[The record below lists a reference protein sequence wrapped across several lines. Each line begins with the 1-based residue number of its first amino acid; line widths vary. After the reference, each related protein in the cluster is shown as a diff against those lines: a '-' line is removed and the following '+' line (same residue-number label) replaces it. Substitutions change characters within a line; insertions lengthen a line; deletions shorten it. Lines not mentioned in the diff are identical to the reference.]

1 MITNSYLKLFN
12 LLKDFYE
19 LTNIKISIAN
29 GNRNEL
35 FVYPVEYTD
44 FCEYIRNIDSVRQ
57 KCAECDIRAFEKCK
71 NTKETQIYKCHAG
84 LTECII
90 PIIVNFEISGY
101 IFIGQIRDS
110 DELIYK
116 PEYALCDKTL
126 LDKYFQKLIKIDRK
140 KILCAIHV
148 LEACAG
154 YEQLQYFIINNQ
166 HNFHMQLESFI
177 DNNIGEKL
185 SVYALCNHMHV
196 SRCELY
202 REIKNEY
209 DCTPADLIKNKK
221 KSDMQKRKEIIE
233 KSGANL
239 VVSIHMNSF
248 PTKSSRGAQ
257 VFYDKN
263 NEGGKALADCIQKR
277 FVLDIENARKSPK
290 HGDYFMVN
298 CTTLPSVIVECG
310 YLSNPTEDQLLSTS
324 AHKEKVCY
332 SIFCGVLHFLG
343 LNNV

>member
-1 MITNSYLKLFN
+1 MKFFVFKKKNIMMFLTILLVSIMVVVATLSFIKTSSPKRTYTIVIDAGHGGIDGGSVGVVTKNDENHLN
-12 LLKDFYE
+12 L
-19 LTNIKISIAN
+19 
-29 GNRNEL
+29 
-35 FVYPVEYTD
+35 
-44 FCEYIRNIDSVRQ
+44 
-57 KCAECDIRAFEKCK
+57 
-71 NTKETQIYKCHAG
+71 
-84 LTECII
+84 
-90 PIIVNFEISGY
+90 
-101 IFIGQIRDS
+101 
-110 DELIYK
+110 
-116 PEYALCDKTL
+116 EYAKCLKTYFENFDIGVVMTRST
-126 LDKYFQKLIKIDRK
+126 LD
-140 KILCAIHV
+140 
-148 LEACAG
+148 G
-154 YEQLQYFIINNQ
+154 
-166 HNFHMQLESFI
+166 
-177 DNNIGEKL
+177 
-185 SVYALCNHMHV
+185 
-196 SRCELY
+196 LY
-202 REIKNEY
+202 SP
-209 DCTPADLIKNKK
+209 TAKNKK

-263 NEGGKALADCIQKR
+263 NEGGKALAECIQKR

-324 AHKEKVCY
+324 AYKEKVCY

>member
-35 FVYPVEYTD
+35 FVYPVEYSD

-209 DCTPADLIKNKK
+209 DCTPADLIKNRRLNYAKHLLLTT
-221 KSDMQKRKEIIE
+221 DMPISKIAE
-233 KSGANL
+233 KCG
-239 VVSIHMNSF
+239 I
-248 PTKSSRGAQ
+248 
-257 VFYDKN
+257 
-263 NEGGKALADCIQKR
+263 
-277 FVLDIENARKSPK
+277 
-290 HGDYFMVN
+290 GDYNYF
-298 CTTLPSVIVECG
+298 S
-310 YLSNPTEDQLLSTS
+310 
-324 AHKEKVCY
+324 KVFKKDFNI
-332 SIFCGVLHFLG
+332 SPLKFRKINGKQQKDI
-343 LNNV
+343 